1 MNYFF
6 LLVSLFFTLETLG
19 QSNQTSLQ
27 VSISGASSDAGSI
40 RILVFS
46 KPSGFPDQVKQA
58 VRSISLPSKSGK
70 ASFKLTDLPAGT
82 YAIGVIHDQDN
93 NGKLS
98 TNAVGYPTEKF
109 GFSNNPKVYF
119 GPPSFEK
126 AAFVLGKTPISLEIS
141 LR

>member
-1 MNYFF
+1 MNYLYLVFS
-6 LLVSLFFTLETLG
+6 LLFALETLG
-19 QSNQTSLQ
+19 QSNLTNLQ
-27 VSISGASSDAGSI
+27 VSISGASSDVGSI

-58 VRSISLPSKSGK
+58 VRSISLPSKNGK
-70 ASFKLTDLPAGT
+70 ASFKLTDLPTGT

-126 AAFVLGKTPISLEIS
+126 AAFVLGKTAVSLDIS

>member
-6 LLVSLFFTLETLG
+6 LLVGLFFTLETRG
-19 QSNQTSLQ
+19 QSTPTTLQ
-27 VSISGASSDAGSI
+27 LSITGANSDAGSI
-40 RILVFS
+40 RVLIFS
-46 KPSGFPDQVKQA
+46 KPSGFPDQVSNS
-58 VRSISLPSKSGK
+58 VRNMSIAPKSGK
-70 ASFKLTDLPAGT
+70 ASFKLTDLPVGT
-82 YAIGVIHDQDN
+82 YAIGVIHDEDN

-98 TNAVGYPTEKF
+98 TNAVGYPIEKF

-126 AAFVLGKTPISLEIS
+126 AAFVLGKSPVLVEIN

>member
-6 LLVSLFFTLETLG
+6 LLVSFLFTLETMG
-19 QSNQTSLQ
+19 QSTPTSLQ
-27 VSISGASSDAGSI
+27 VSIRGASKDTGSI

-46 KPSGFPDQVKQA
+46 KPNGFPDQVQQA
-58 VRSISLPSKSGK
+58 VRSISLNPKSGK
-70 ASFKLTDLPAGT
+70 ANFKLTDLPTGT

-109 GFSNNPKVYF
+109 GFSKNPKVYF

-126 AAFVLGKTPISLEIS
+126 AAFVLGKTAVSLEID

>member
-19 QSNQTSLQ
+19 QSIPTSLQ
-27 VSISGASSDAGSI
+27 VSISGASSDVGSI

-58 VRSISLPSKSGK
+58 VRSISIPSKNGK
-70 ASFKLTDLPAGT
+70 ANFKLTDLPAGT

-119 GPPSFEK
+119 GPPAFEK
-126 AAFVLGKTPISLEIS
+126 AAFVLGKNPVSVEIN

>member
-6 LLVSLFFTLETLG
+6 LLVSFLFTLETLV

-40 RILVFS
+40 RILIFS
-46 KPSGFPDQVKQA
+46 KSSGFPDQVKQA
-58 VRSISLPSKSGK
+58 VRSISLTPKSGK

-98 TNAVGYPTEKF
+98 TNAVGYPSEKF
-109 GFSNNPKVYF
+109 GFSKNPKVYF

-126 AAFVLGKTPISLEIS
+126 AAFVLGKTAISLEID

>member
-1 MNYFF
+1 MNYFL

-19 QSNQTSLQ
+19 QSTQTNLQ
-27 VSISGASSDAGSI
+27 VSISGASIDAGSI

-58 VRSISLPSKSGK
+58 VRSISLPPKSGK

-126 AAFVLGKTPISLEIS
+126 AAFVLGKTALSLEID

>member
-6 LLVSLFFTLETLG
+6 LLVSFLFTLETMG
-19 QSNQTSLQ
+19 QSSPTSLQ
-27 VSISGASSDAGSI
+27 VSISGASSDTGSI
-40 RILVFS
+40 RILMFS

-58 VRSISLPSKSGK
+58 VRSISLAPKSGK

-82 YAIGVIHDQDN
+82 YAIGVIHDLDN

-109 GFSNNPKVYF
+109 GFSKNPKVYF

-126 AAFVLGKTPISLEIS
+126 AAFVLGKTAVSLEID

>member
-1 MNYFF
+1 MNYFL
-6 LLVSLFFTLETLG
+6 LLVSLFFALETMG
-19 QSNQTSLQ
+19 QSSPTTLQ

-58 VRSISLPSKSGK
+58 VRSISLSPKSGK
-70 ASFKLTDLPAGT
+70 ANFKLTDLPPGT

-98 TNAVGYPTEKF
+98 TNAVGYPTEK
-109 GFSNNPKVYF
+109 
-119 GPPSFEK
+119 
-126 AAFVLGKTPISLEIS
+126 
-141 LR
+141 

>member
-1 MNYFF
+1 MKYLF
-6 LLVSLFFTLETLG
+6 LLVSLFFALETLG

-27 VSISGASSDAGSI
+27 VSISGANSDTGSI

-46 KPSGFPDQVKQA
+46 KSSGFPDQVKQA
-58 VRSISLPSKSGK
+58 VRSISLPPKSGK

-82 YAIGVIHDQDN
+82 YAIGVIHDLDN

-109 GFSNNPKVYF
+109 GFSKNPKVYF

-126 AAFVLGKTPISLEIS
+126 AAFVLGKTAVSLEIS

>member
-1 MNYFF
+1 MNYLYLVFS
-6 LLVSLFFTLETLG
+6 LLFTLETLG
-19 QSNQTSLQ
+19 QSNPTNLQ
-27 VSISGASSDAGSI
+27 VSISGASSDTGSI

-58 VRSISLPSKSGK
+58 VRSISLPSKNGK
-70 ASFKLTDLPAGT
+70 ASFKLTDLPTGT

-126 AAFVLGKTPISLEIS
+126 AAFVLGKTAVSLEIS

>member
-6 LLVSLFFTLETLG
+6 LLISLFFTLETMG

-58 VRSISLPSKSGK
+58 VRSISLAPKSGK
-70 ASFKLTDLPAGT
+70 ANFKLTDLPAGT

-109 GFSNNPKVYF
+109 GFSKNPKVYF

-126 AAFVLGKTPISLEIS
+126 AAFVLGKTAVSLEIS

>member
-1 MNYFF
+1 MNYLF
-6 LLVSLFFTLETLG
+6 LLVSLFFALETLG

-27 VSISGASSDAGSI
+27 VSISGASSDTGSI

-58 VRSISLPSKSGK
+58 VRSISLPPKSGK

-82 YAIGVIHDQDN
+82 YAIGVIHDLDN

-109 GFSNNPKVYF
+109 GFSKNPKVYF

-126 AAFVLGKTPISLEIS
+126 AAFVLGKTAVSLEIS

>member
-1 MNYFF
+1 MRQFF
-6 LLVSLFFTLETLG
+6 LLVSLFFALETLG
-19 QSNQTSLQ
+19 QSNPTSLQ
-27 VSISGASSDAGSI
+27 VSIIGASSDAGSI

-58 VRSISLPSKSGK
+58 VRSISLAPKNGK

-119 GPPSFEK
+119 GPPAFEK
-126 AAFVLGKTPISLEIS
+126 AAFVLGKNAVSVEIS

>member
-6 LLVSLFFTLETLG
+6 LLVGLFFTLETRG
-19 QSNQTSLQ
+19 QSTPTTLQ
-27 VSISGASSDAGSI
+27 LSITGANSDAGSI
-40 RILVFS
+40 RVLIFS
-46 KPSGFPDQVKQA
+46 KPSGFPDQVSNS
-58 VRSISLPSKSGK
+58 VRNMSIAPKSGK
-70 ASFKLTDLPAGT
+70 ASFKLTDLPVGT
-82 YAIGVIHDQDN
+82 YAIGVIHDEDN

-98 TNAVGYPTEKF
+98 TNAVGYPIEKF

-126 AAFVLGKTPISLEIS
+126 AAFVLGKSPVSVEIN

>member
-1 MNYFF
+1 MNYLYLVFS
-6 LLVSLFFTLETLG
+6 LLFALETLG
-19 QSNQTSLQ
+19 QSNPTNLQ
-27 VSISGASSDAGSI
+27 VSISGASSETGSI

-58 VRSISLPSKSGK
+58 VRSISLPSKNGK
-70 ASFKLTDLPAGT
+70 ASFKLTDLPTGT

-126 AAFVLGKTPISLEIS
+126 AAFVLGKTAVLVEIS

>member
-6 LLVSLFFTLETLG
+6 LLVSFLFTLETMG
-19 QSNQTSLQ
+19 QNSPTSLQ

-58 VRSISLPSKSGK
+58 VRSISLAPKSGK

-82 YAIGVIHDQDN
+82 YAIGVIHDLDN
-93 NGKLS
+93 NEKLS

-109 GFSNNPKVYF
+109 GFSKNPKVYF

-126 AAFVLGKTPISLEIS
+126 AAFVLGKTAVSLEID

>member
-27 VSISGASSDAGSI
+27 VSISGANSDAGSI

-58 VRSISLPSKSGK
+58 VRSISLPPKNGK
-70 ASFKLTDLPAGT
+70 ASFKLTDLPVGT

-98 TNAVGYPTEKF
+98 INAVGYPTEKF

>member
-1 MNYFF
+1 MKHLF
-6 LLVSLFFTLETLG
+6 LLVGLFLALETLG
-19 QSNQTSLQ
+19 QSNQTTLE
-27 VSISGASSDAGSI
+27 VSISGASSEAGSI

-46 KPSGFPDQVKQA
+46 KPSGFPDHVKQA
-58 VRSISLPSKSGK
+58 VRSISLAPKNGK
-70 ASFKLTDLPAGT
+70 ASFKLTDLAAGT
-82 YAIGVIHDQDN
+82 YAIGVIHDEDN

-98 TNAVGYPTEKF
+98 TNAVGYTIEKF

-126 AAFVLGKTPISLEIS
+126 AAFTLGKSPVSLEIS

>member
-6 LLVSLFFTLETLG
+6 LLVSFLFTLETMG
-19 QSNQTSLQ
+19 QINQTSLQ
-27 VSISGASSDAGSI
+27 VSIIGASSDAGSI

-58 VRSISLPSKSGK
+58 VRSISLPPKSGK

-82 YAIGVIHDQDN
+82 YAIGIIHDQDN

-119 GPPSFEK
+119 GPPAFEK
-126 AAFVLGKTPISLEIS
+126 AAFVLGKTAVSLEID

>member
-1 MNYFF
+1 MNYLF
-6 LLVSLFFTLETLG
+6 LLVSLFFALETLG

-27 VSISGASSDAGSI
+27 VSISGASSDTGSI

-46 KPSGFPDQVKQA
+46 KSSGFPDQVKQA
-58 VRSISLPSKSGK
+58 VRSISIPPKSGK

-82 YAIGVIHDQDN
+82 YAIGVIHDLDN

-109 GFSNNPKVYF
+109 GFSKNPKVYF

-126 AAFVLGKTPISLEIS
+126 AAFVLGKTAVSLEIS

>member
-6 LLVSLFFTLETLG
+6 LLISLFFALETLA

-58 VRSISLPSKSGK
+58 VRSISLPPKSGK

-82 YAIGVIHDQDN
+82 YAIGIIHDQDN

-119 GPPSFEK
+119 GPPAFEK
-126 AAFVLGKTPISLEIS
+126 AAFVLGKTAVSLEID

>member
-6 LLVSLFFTLETLG
+6 LLVSLFFTLETMG

-58 VRSISLPSKSGK
+58 VRSISLAPKSGK
-70 ASFKLTDLPAGT
+70 ANFKLTDLPSGT

-109 GFSNNPKVYF
+109 GFSKNPKVYF

-126 AAFVLGKTPISLEIS
+126 AAFVLGKTAVSLEID

>member
-1 MNYFF
+1 
-6 LLVSLFFTLETLG
+6 
-19 QSNQTSLQ
+19 
-27 VSISGASSDAGSI
+27 
-40 RILVFS
+40 LVFS

-58 VRSISLPSKSGK
+58 VRSISLPPKSGK
-70 ASFKLTDLPAGT
+70 ANFKLTDLPAGT
-82 YAIGVIHDQDN
+82 YAIGVIHDLDN
-93 NGKLS
+93 NEKLS

-126 AAFVLGKTPISLEIS
+126 AAFVLGKTALSLEIN

>member
-58 VRSISLPSKSGK
+58 VRSISLPSKNGK
-70 ASFKLTDLPAGT
+70 ASFKLTDLPTGT

-126 AAFVLGKTPISLEIS
+126 AAFVLGKTAVSLEIS

>member
-6 LLVSLFFTLETLG
+6 LLVGLFFTLETRG
-19 QSNQTSLQ
+19 QSTPTTLQ
-27 VSISGASSDAGSI
+27 LSITGANSDAGSI
-40 RILVFS
+40 RVLIFS
-46 KPSGFPDQVKQA
+46 EPSGFPDQVSNS
-58 VRSISLPSKSGK
+58 VRNMSIAPKSGK
-70 ASFKLTDLPAGT
+70 ASFKLTDIPVGT
-82 YAIGVIHDQDN
+82 YAIGVIHDEDN

-98 TNAVGYPTEKF
+98 TNAVGYPIEKF

-126 AAFVLGKTPISLEIS
+126 AAFVLGKSPVSVEIK

>member
-1 MNYFF
+1 MNYLF
-6 LLVSLFFTLETLG
+6 LLVSLFFALETLG

-46 KPSGFPDQVKQA
+46 KSSGFPDQVKQA
-58 VRSISLPSKSGK
+58 VRSISLPPKSGK

-82 YAIGVIHDQDN
+82 YAIGVIHDLDN

-126 AAFVLGKTPISLEIS
+126 AAFVLGKTAVSLEIS

>member
-1 MNYFF
+1 MNYLF
-6 LLVSLFFTLETLG
+6 LLVSLFFALETLG

-58 VRSISLPSKSGK
+58 VRSISLPPQSGK

-82 YAIGVIHDQDN
+82 YAIGVIHDLDN

-126 AAFVLGKTPISLEIS
+126 AAFVLGKTAVSLEIS

>member
-1 MNYFF
+1 MNYLYLVFS
-6 LLVSLFFTLETLG
+6 LLFALETLG
-19 QSNQTSLQ
+19 QSNPTNLQ
-27 VSISGASSDAGSI
+27 VSISGASSDTGSI

-58 VRSISLPSKSGK
+58 VRSISLPSKNGK
-70 ASFKLTDLPAGT
+70 ASFKLTDLPTGT

-126 AAFVLGKTPISLEIS
+126 ATFVLGKTAVLVEIS

>member
-1 MNYFF
+1 MNFFF
-6 LLVSLFFTLETLG
+6 LLISLFFTLETMG

-58 VRSISLPSKSGK
+58 VRSISLAPKSGK
-70 ASFKLTDLPAGT
+70 ANFKLTDLPAGT
-82 YAIGVIHDQDN
+82 YAIGVIHDLDN

-109 GFSNNPKVYF
+109 GFSKNPKVYF

-126 AAFVLGKTPISLEIS
+126 AAFVLGKTAVSLEID

>member
-1 MNYFF
+1 MNYLYLVFS
-6 LLVSLFFTLETLG
+6 LLYTLETLG
-19 QSNQTSLQ
+19 QSNPTNLQ
-27 VSISGASSDAGSI
+27 VSISGASSDTGSI

-58 VRSISLPSKSGK
+58 VRSISLPSKNGK
-70 ASFKLTDLPAGT
+70 ASFKLTDLPTGT

-126 AAFVLGKTPISLEIS
+126 AAFVLGKTAVSLEIS

>member
-6 LLVSLFFTLETLG
+6 LLISLFFTLETMG

-58 VRSISLPSKSGK
+58 VRSISLAPKSGK
-70 ASFKLTDLPAGT
+70 ANFKLTDLPPGT

-109 GFSNNPKVYF
+109 GFSKNPKVYF

-126 AAFVLGKTPISLEIS
+126 AAFVLGKTAVSLEID

>member
-1 MNYFF
+1 MKHLF
-6 LLVSLFFTLETLG
+6 LLVGLFLALETMG
-19 QSNQTSLQ
+19 QSNQTTLE
-27 VSISGASSDAGSI
+27 VSISGASSEAGSI

-70 ASFKLTDLPAGT
+70 ANFKLTDLPAGT

-126 AAFVLGKTPISLEIS
+126 AAFVLGKNPVSIEIS

>member
-27 VSISGASSDAGSI
+27 ISISGANSDAGSI

-58 VRSISLPSKSGK
+58 VRSISLAPKNGK

-126 AAFVLGKTPISLEIS
+126 AAFVLEKTPISLEIS

>member
-6 LLVSLFFTLETLG
+6 LLVSLFFTLESLG
-19 QSNQTSLQ
+19 QSNPTSLQ
-27 VSISGASSDAGSI
+27 VSISGANSDVGSI

-58 VRSISLPSKSGK
+58 VRSISLPPKNGK

>member
-6 LLVSLFFTLETLG
+6 LLVSFLFTLETMG
-19 QSNQTSLQ
+19 QSSPTSLQ

-58 VRSISLPSKSGK
+58 VRSISLAPKSGK
-70 ASFKLTDLPAGT
+70 ANFKLTDLPAG
-82 YAIGVIHDQDN
+82 
-93 NGKLS
+93 

-109 GFSNNPKVYF
+109 GFSKNPKVYF

-126 AAFVLGKTPISLEIS
+126 AAFALGKTAVSLEIS

>member
-1 MNYFF
+1 MNYLYLVFS
-6 LLVSLFFTLETLG
+6 LLFTLETLG
-19 QSNQTSLQ
+19 QSNLTNLQ
-27 VSISGASSDAGSI
+27 VSISGASSDTGSI

-58 VRSISLPSKSGK
+58 VRSISLPSKNGK
-70 ASFKLTDLPAGT
+70 ASFKLTDLPTGT

-126 AAFVLGKTPISLEIS
+126 AAFVLGKTAVSLEIS

>member
-1 MNYFF
+1 M
-6 LLVSLFFTLETLG
+6 ETLG
-19 QSNQTSLQ
+19 QSNQTTLE
-27 VSISGASSDAGSI
+27 VSISGASNEAGSI

-58 VRSISLPSKSGK
+58 VRSISLAPKNGK
-70 ASFKLTDLPAGT
+70 ASFKLIDLAAGT
-82 YAIGVIHDQDN
+82 YAIGVIHDEDN

-98 TNAVGYPTEKF
+98 TNAVGYPIEKF

-126 AAFVLGKTPISLEIS
+126 AAFALGKRPVSLEIS